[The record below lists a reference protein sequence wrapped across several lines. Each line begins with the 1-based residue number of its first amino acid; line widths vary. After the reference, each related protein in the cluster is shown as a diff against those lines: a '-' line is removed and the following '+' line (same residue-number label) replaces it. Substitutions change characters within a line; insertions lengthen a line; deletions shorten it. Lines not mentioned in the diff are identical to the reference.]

1 MDMTP
6 HFPIY
11 MDYGA
16 TTPCDP
22 RVVDAMIPW
31 LREHF
36 GNPASRSHAW
46 GWEAEEAVETAR
58 GHVAELIGAD
68 PREIVWTSGATESN
82 NLALKGA
89 AHFYQ
94 GKGKHLITVKTE
106 HKAVLDTTREL
117 ERQGFEVTY
126 LDVQEDGLLDLDKL
140 KAAIRPDTILISVMF
155 VNNEIGVIQDIPAIG
170 KLCREKGV
178 LFHVDA
184 AQATGKVEI
193 DLNTLPV
200 DLMSLA
206 SHKTYGPK
214 GIGALYVRR
223 KPRVRLEAQMHG
235 GGHERGMRSGTL
247 PTHQCVGMGE
257 AFRIAKAEMAQDLA
271 KARALQKRLLDG
283 LKDVEQV
290 FVNGHL
296 EKRVPHNLNMSFN
309 FVEGES
315 LIMGIK
321 GLAVSS
327 GSACTSASL
336 EPSYVLRA
344 LGRSDELAH
353 SSLRMTIGRFTTE
366 EEIDYAISTIK
377 LNVAKLR
384 ELSPLW
390 EMFQDGVQRR
400 SCAQDHAGGIRLSP
414 AQRAGQPSA
423 EVRGIRDQDAPGG
436 LRLGH
441 AGRLGEAA
449 CGRRGGAGGASDRPG
464 GPRG

>member
-16 TTPCDP
+16 TNPVDP

-46 GWEAEEAVETAR
+46 GWEAEEMVEKSRAE
-58 GHVAELIGAD
+58 VAALINAD

-82 NLALKGA
+82 NLAIKGA
-89 AHFYQ
+89 AHFY
-94 GKGKHLITVKTE
+94 KTRGKHLITVKTE
-106 HKAVLDTTREL
+106 HKAVLDTMREL
-117 ERQGFEVTY
+117 ERQGFEVSY
-126 LDVQEDGLLDLDKL
+126 LDVEEDGLLDLNKL
-140 KAAIRPDTILISVMF
+140 KDAMRPDTILASVMF

-170 KLCREKGV
+170 ALCRERGIIS
-178 LFHVDA
+178 HVDA
-184 AQATGKVEI
+184 AQATGKVAI
-193 DLNTLPV
+193 DMNALPI

-247 PTHQCVGMGE
+247 PTHQIAGMGM
-257 AFRIAKAEMAQDLA
+257 AFRIAREDMAVELP
-271 KARALQKRLLDG
+271 KIRALQQRLLRG
-283 LKDVEQV
+283 LSDIEQT
-290 FVNGHL
+290 FLNGHATR
-296 EKRVPHNLNMSFN
+296 RVPHNVNMSFN
-309 FVEGES
+309 YVEGES

-353 SSLRMTIGRFTTE
+353 SSLRMTIGRFSTE
-366 EEIDYAISTIK
+366 EEIDYAVGTIRH
-377 LNVAKLR
+377 NVAKLR

-390 EMFQDGVQRR
+390 EMYQDGVDISTIQW
-400 SCAQDHAGGIRLSP
+400 
-414 AQRAGQPSA
+414 
-423 EVRGIRDQDAPGG
+423 
-436 LRLGH
+436 
-441 AGRLGEAA
+441 AA
-449 CGRRGGAGGASDRPG
+449 H
-464 GPRG
+464 

>member
-1 MDMTP
+1 MLICRADIFWSKKDMTP

-11 MDYGA
+11 LDYGA
-16 TTPCDP
+16 TTPADP

-36 GNPASRSHAW
+36 GNAASRSHAW
-46 GWEAEEAVETAR
+46 GWEAEEAIEKAR
-58 GHVAELIGAD
+58 GHVADLIHAD
-68 PREIVWTSGATESN
+68 PREIVWTSGATESD

-89 AHFYQ
+89 AHFYKD
-94 GKGKHLITVKTE
+94 KGRHLITVKTE
-106 HKAVLDTTREL
+106 HKAVLDTMREL

-126 LDVQEDGLLDLDKL
+126 LDVQENGLLDLDVL
-140 KAAIRPDTILISVMF
+140 KTAIRPDTILASVMF
-155 VNNEIGVIQDIPAIG
+155 VNNEIGVIQDIAAIG
-170 KLCREKGV
+170 ALCREKGV
-178 LFHVDA
+178 LLHVDA
-184 AQATGKVEI
+184 AQATGKVAI
-193 DLNTLPV
+193 DVQTLPI

-223 KPRVRLEAQMHG
+223 KPRVRIEAQMHG

-257 AFRIAKAEMAQDLA
+257 AYRLA
-271 KARALQKRLLDG
+271 KLEMEKDCEHARKLQLRLLKG
-283 LKDVEQV
+283 LNKIDQV
-290 FVNGHL
+290 FVNGDL
-296 EKRVPHNLNMSFN
+296 ERRVPHNLNMSFN

-321 GLAVSS
+321 GIAVSS

-366 EEIDYAISTIK
+366 EEIDYAIHSISE
-377 LNVAKLR
+377 NVAKLR

-390 EMFQDGVQRR
+390 EMHQEGVDLN
-400 SCAQDHAGGIRLSP
+400 SI
-414 AQRAGQPSA
+414 
-423 EVRGIRDQDAPGG
+423 EW
-436 LRLGH
+436 
-441 AGRLGEAA
+441 AA
-449 CGRRGGAGGASDRPG
+449 H
-464 GPRG
+464 

>member
-16 TTPCDP
+16 TTPCDS
-22 RVVDAMIPW
+22 RVGDAMVPW

-36 GNPASRSHAW
+36 GNAASRSHAW
-46 GWEAEEAVETAR
+46 GWEAEEAVEQAR
-58 GHVAELIGAD
+58 THVADLIGAD
-68 PREIVWTSGATESN
+68 PREIVWTSGATESI

-106 HKAVLDTTREL
+106 HKAVLDTVREL
-117 ERQGFEVTY
+117 ERQGFEATY
-126 LDVQEDGLLDLDKL
+126 LDVQEDGLINLEQL
-140 KAAIRPDTILISVMF
+140 KAAIRPDTIIISVLY

-170 KLCREKGV
+170 ALCRERGI

-184 AQATGKVEI
+184 AQATGRVEI
-193 DLNTLPV
+193 DMKVLPI
-200 DLMSLA
+200 DLMSMTA
-206 SHKTYGPK
+206 HKTYGPK
-214 GIGALYVRR
+214 GVGALYVRR
-223 KPRVRLEAQMHG
+223 KPRVRLEAQIHG

-257 AFRIAKAEMAQDLA
+257 AFRIIKLEMAEVNA
-271 KARALQKRLLDG
+271 KARVLQQRLLNG
-283 LKDVEQV
+283 LKDIEQV
-290 FVNGHL
+290 YINGSL
-296 EKRVPHNLNMSFN
+296 ERRVPQNLNMSFN

-315 LIMGIK
+315 LMMGIK

-377 LNVAKLR
+377 HNVAKLR

-390 EMFQDGVQRR
+390 EMHQE
-400 SCAQDHAGGIRLSP
+400 GIDLSTI
-414 AQRAGQPSA
+414 QW
-423 EVRGIRDQDAPGG
+423 
-436 LRLGH
+436 
-441 AGRLGEAA
+441 AA
-449 CGRRGGAGGASDRPG
+449 H
-464 GPRG
+464 